1 MSIAKMD
8 KVWIIGMKGQEESVL
23 RNIMHEGIIQIDDTS
38 YLADEEEFKGMLTK
52 EENNNEVSLLNKKL
66 SQIDI
71 AISNIRRITKTKK
84 SMFASKKYYQNISEE
99 EAEKTFEKVT
109 EINKA
114 VDDIANI
121 KSKQEQLKEEE
132 KTLTPWKELKVEAEY
147 FNTKNINIVL
157 GTVPKNANM
166 DELKDSIKEANVNC
180 SIILVNQD
188 KNLQYISAVIYDG
201 EIDKTKRLLKKY
213 KFVETTLLQKGS
225 VAERL
230 QEIQQELSNVKNEE
244 DGKLKLIKKDLLDKF
259 ENLYDYY
266 TMKKDIKAVEKNIV
280 LTKNT
285 FYIEGWMPRGRKIKQ
300 GENYI
305 IQTKKP
311 DEDEEY
317 PILMENNGLVTPF
330 ESITNMYSYPNQK
343 EIDPNPIMSF
353 FYIIFF
359 GMMLSDAGY
368 GAILTIACAVIWKM
382 KKYKKGEGN
391 LIKLLTFCGVSTI
404 VWGILFGGIFG
415 NLIPITPVIDPLK
428 DVMALMGLSLLF
440 GIIHIYSGLFMKAL
454 ALIKEKKVFSAI
466 FDVGFW
472 YLFLTGIFLLIIP
485 IVAGDIGIWS
495 TVGKYLAISGAI
507 GLVLT
512 QGRAEKGIFKKGFK
526 GVSSLYDVTSYF
538 ADVLSYSRIMA
549 LCLSTG
555 VIAQVVNLLGQIAGP
570 IPAVFIGLIGHTI
583 NIANS
588 ALGSYVHTSRLQY
601 VEFFGKFY
609 EGGGKPFQPF
619 MCKTKYTKIKEE
631 F

>member
-8 KVWIIGMKGQEESVL
+8 KVWIIGMRGQEESVL
-23 RNIMHEGIIQIDDTS
+23 KNIMHDGVIQIDDTS
-38 YLADEEEFKGMLTK
+38 YLADEEEFKGILTK
-52 EENNNEVSLLNKKL
+52 EESNNEVSILNKKL
-66 SQIDI
+66 SQIDV
-71 AISNIRRITKTKK
+71 ALSNIRRITKTKK
-84 SMFASKKYYQNISEE
+84 SMFASKKYYKEISEE
-99 EAEKTFEKVT
+99 EADRTFEKVT
-109 EINKA
+109 DVNKA
-114 VDDIANI
+114 VDNIANI

-147 FNTKNINIVL
+147 FNTKNVNIFL
-157 GTVPKNANM
+157 GTIPKNIKIEDIKTNI
-166 DELKDSIKEANVNC
+166 DELKINC

-188 KNLQYISAVIYDG
+188 KNLQYISAVVYDG
-201 EIDKTKRLLKKY
+201 ETDKVKKLLKKY
-213 KFVETTLLQKGS
+213 KFIETTLLQKGN
-225 VAERL
+225 VADRI
-230 QEIQQELSNVKNEE
+230 QEIQTELSNLEKEINSNIKVVNKN
-244 DGKLKLIKKDLLDKF
+244 LLDKF

-266 TMKKDIKAVEKNIV
+266 TIKKDIKAVEKNIV

-285 FYIEGWMPRGRKIKQ
+285 FYIEGWIPRGRKIKQ

-305 IQTKKP
+305 IKTKKP
-311 DEDEEY
+311 EDDEEY

-343 EIDPNPIMSF
+343 EIDPNPLMSI

-368 GAILTIACAVIWKM
+368 GVILTVACAVIWKM

-404 VWGILFGGIFG
+404 IWGILFGSVFG
-415 NLIPITPVIDPLK
+415 NLIPLTPVIDPLK
-428 DVMALMGLSLLF
+428 DVMQLMGLSLLF
-440 GIIHIYSGLFMKAL
+440 GVIHIYAGLFMKAL
-454 ALIKEKKVFSAI
+454 SLIKEKKVFSAI

-472 YLFLTGIFLLIIP
+472 YIFLTGIFLLIIP
-485 IVAGDIGIWS
+485 VVAGDIGIWS
-495 TVGKYLAISGAI
+495 EVGKYLAISGAI

-570 IPAVFIGLIGHTI
+570 IPAIFIGLIGHTI

-619 MCKTKYTKIKEE
+619 ICKTKYTKIKEE